1 MFQEWPLP
9 TRNRDF
15 CVESPGNETLKQ
27 APGPQNSIVFASSQ
41 ESALLG
47 DLTTGAWTTD
57 AELNVTALAPD
68 LAELLNIDPL
78 NAIGQ
83 SLVRYFKLD
92 ENEDGSLPLLV
103 GLISKANFSGQNAKT
118 RSGDGA
124 PMLLSGK
131 VLRDKDGR
139 FFGYLGRAV
148 PSAHTS
154 HLVAK
159 TIPESDVH
167 PSILDCARLRTPLDQ
182 IVASAYKV
190 VNRSLGLRCNTHG
203 TFVSN
208 FAPTKPR
215 RSSRSSFIRKTSEV
229 CESFGSVDLVSVA
242 SEAVFIV
249 SSRDP
254 RKRVAVDVMASS
266 RVVAYGDKSCLV
278 QIIVEIL
285 SNAIQSSAP
294 GEPVVMSISE
304 SDGHALLTVA
314 NRTPWRTPN
323 DQRGILHQNEQHG
336 ETEIVT
342 NFARAFSLA
351 RLIGGSIELSD
362 CHAKEKHCTLIMPLG
377 SNVQIYSRSLFGPSD
392 IGRN

>member
-1 MFQEWPLP
+1 M
-9 TRNRDF
+9 
-15 CVESPGNETLKQ
+15 
-27 APGPQNSIVFASSQ
+27 
-41 ESALLG
+41 
-47 DLTTGAWTTD
+47 
-57 AELNVTALAPD
+57 TALAPD

-78 NAIGQ
+78 NVIGQ

-139 FFGYLGRAV
+139 FFGYVGRAV

-159 TIPESDVH
+159 TIPESDGH
-167 PSILDCARLRTPLDQ
+167 PAILDCARLRTPLDQ

-190 VNRSLGLRCNTHG
+190 VNRSLGPRCNTHG

-208 FAPTKPR
+208 FSPTKPR

-229 CESFGSVDLVSVA
+229 SESFGPVDLVSVA

-266 RVVAYGDKSCLV
+266 RVVAYGDKSCVV

-294 GEPVVMSISE
+294 GEPVMMSISE
-304 SDGHALLTVA
+304 SDGRALLTVA
-314 NRTPWRTPN
+314 NQTPWRMPN
-323 DQRGILHQNEQHG
+323 DQRGTLHQNEQHG
-336 ETEIVT
+336 ETKIAT
-342 NFARAFSLA
+342 NLTRAFYLA

-362 CHAKEKHCTLIMPLG
+362 RSG
-377 SNVQIYSRSLFGPSD
+377 SANLDSALSGVSA
-392 IGRN
+392 